1 MQKFLD
7 FTHVLF
13 KDFMMYKTNMTLIPT
28 IKTSLNMTI
37 QHNKLV
43 LPT

>member
-1 MQKFLD
+1 MQTFLD

-13 KDFMMYKTNMTLIPT
+13 KDSMIYKTNTTLIPT

-37 QHNKLV
+37 QHNRLV